1 MISNV
6 YTDRAGILIV
16 TSPKYTTETYS
27 ALRRK
32 RRQYYVRY
40 LALVIKFILK
50 IIPYYRRK

>member
-6 YTDRAGILIV
+6 YTDRAGTLIV
-16 TSPKYTTETYS
+16 TFPKYTIETYS